1 MSAIPADFGVA
12 AWQRQVDVALK
23 VAEAI
28 VEGTEKARQIQLAAA
43 LDTHAWLEAT
53 RKSLT
58 ETPAITD
65 VVALQPKLAAESM
78 SKVAQ
83 YWSSIGANA
92 RDTQTRVL
100 KLLLEGSV
108 AAPAPASQ
116 EALTSMM
123 DAGYKQW
130 LDAVKQLYGATV
142 TS

>member
-1 MSAIPADFGVA
+1 MSAIPAEFSAA

-43 LDTHAWLEAT
+43 VDAHAWLEAT
-53 RKSLT
+53 RQSLT
-58 ETPAITD
+58 KASAITD
-65 VVALQPKLAAESM
+65 VAALQPKLAAESM

-92 RDTQTRVL
+92 RDTQARIF
-100 KLLLEGSV
+100 KLMLEGS
-108 AAPAPASQ
+108 APAVVSQ
-116 EALTSMM
+116 DALPGML

-130 LDAVKQLYGATV
+130 LDAMKHLYGAAAKN
-142 TS
+142 